1 MYLPKKLGAS
11 LLALMM
17 MVPNGAFRVL
27 AEEAPADDPAP
38 EVTEERDIEAE
49 KEAFKAA
56 LEKDGYAEIGSYKVE
71 KMRDGVYHM
80 DEGTKAFPGGSTL
93 DPYIDRVTG
102 EEVSGVMNNPSSMY
116 FVVTENEVV
125 MIDGGDVLRSQEKYD
140 SAKAIL
146 DVMTDGKPL
155 TFIITHGHSDH
166 VRMITTEG
174 VLDDLDVKAIYVGEA
189 DYVDGQVVGS
199 TTGTPL
205 PVQGDLSKVKTVK
218 EGDVITVDG
227 LDYEIIDIPAH
238 TPGSLGIVQKDKEV
252 IFTGDSIGSGF
263 VWAFWMYGD
272 NPLGA
277 LQNGVQKL
285 QGVIQGM
292 NNGVILAGHRWQQFS
307 DMFGE
312 GKPNEMSIQY
322 LNDLNAVI
330 NGLADGTTKKS
341 PYTLRGNDK
350 DIELSATG
358 SKAKVDTQ
366 QEEIDAYLAALVKM
380 DEAYIYSGSDK
391 LSIESSNAV
400 AAPTFVIY
408 PDEILS
414 DEDAKK
420 LLVDSGIAEIVD
432 RSASKAY
439 VMRSY
444 DVDDFK
450 TVMQTKVAVTENF
463 KLIGIGK
470 GATFVND
477 NLSKYSNFI
486 SGLALI
492 GGEGTPAPS
501 ASVPAYISG
510 ADASAYIAADKAEK
524 TAEEGTFTTYVNPDS
539 RFELVVTNSAEEDAV
554 TGIKNAWDKVLNK
567 FGRIGNWLDNS
578 AGVGAVGTWYT
589 RPLITGDDAVDT
601 TRPYQY
607 FDSIE
612 AITDIRRE
620 VVTEDLDGDGQLN
633 LWYEYIPAK
642 AEDAEEGTVPV
653 VLLMHGNTNDPRTQ
667 YDCSG
672 WANIASREGIILVA
686 PEWQGHTYQGYTYQP
701 MVMTTEDVDSA
712 DFVKMIKMIEEKY
725 PQIDASRIYIQGL
738 SAGSRNTYM
747 QGLANAKYLAA
758 GAGQSGPFGVSGGA
772 NFEDVTRNK
781 DKYDFPIIFFSG
793 DADEYLMGT
802 YDNTNVNAGS
812 ITTLNAFEALNDMAV
827 TTADDLSMEYIAD
840 SGYPVKWDETYTIEQ
855 TPETVTYVK
864 GGVKANDKNVEIS
877 FNRIYGWGH
886 WNYMPDAE
894 WQWDFMKKYARDLE
908 TGESIRLDLEPTER
922 DIEAEKAAFK
932 EDLEKE
938 GYAELGSY
946 KVEKMRDGVYH
957 MDEETKACP
966 GGATLAPYVDRV
978 TGEKVTGVMNNPSS
992 MYFVVTE
999 NEVVMIDGGDVLRSQ
1014 EKYDSAKAILDV
1026 MTDGKPLTFIITHG
1040 HSDHVRMITTEGVL
1054 DDLDVKAIYVGE
1066 ADYVDGQV
1074 VGSTTG
1080 TPLPVQGDLSKVKT
1094 VKEGDVITVDG
1105 LDYEIIDIPA
1115 HTPGSL
1121 GIVQKDKEVIFTGDS
1136 IGSGFVWAFW
1146 MYGDNPL
1153 GALQNGV
1160 QKLQG
1165 VIQGM
1170 NNGVILAGHRWQQFS
1185 DMFGEGKPNEMS
1197 IQYLNDLNAVI
1208 NGLADGTTKKSPYT
1222 LRGNDKDIELSATGS
1237 KAKVDTQQEEI
1248 DAYLAA
1254 LVKMDEAYI
1263 YSGSDK
1269 LSIESS
1275 NAVAAPTFVIYPD
1288 EILSDEDAKKL
1299 LVDSGIAEIVDRS
1312 ASKAYVMRS
1321 YDVDDFK
1328 TVMQT
1333 KVAVTENFKLIG
1345 IGKGATFVN
1354 DNLSKYSNFISG
1366 LALIGGE
1373 GTPAPSAS
1381 VPAYISGADAS
1392 AYIAADKAEK
1402 TAEEGTFTTYVNP
1415 DSRFELV
1422 VTNSAEEDAV
1432 TGIKNAW
1439 DKVLNKFGR
1448 IGNWLD
1454 NSAGVGAVGTWYTRP
1469 LITGDDAV
1477 DTTRPYQ
1484 YFDSIEAITDI
1495 RREVV
1500 TEDLDGD
1507 GQLNL
1512 WYEYIPAKA
1521 EDAEEGTVPVVLL
1534 MHGNTND
1541 PRTQYDCSGWANI
1554 ASREGIILVA
1564 PEWQGHTYQG
1574 YTYQP
1579 MVMTTEDVDSAD
1591 FVKMIKMIEEKYPQI
1606 DASRIYIQG
1615 LSAGSRNTYMQG
1627 LANAKYLAAGAGQS
1641 GPFGVSGGANFED
1654 VTRNKDKYDFP
1665 IIFFSGDADEYLM
1678 GTYDN
1683 TNVNAGSITTLN
1695 AFEALNDMAV
1705 TTADDLSMEY
1715 IADSGYPVKWDETYT
1730 IEQTPETV
1738 TYVKGG
1744 VKANDKNVEISF
1756 NRIYGWGHW
1765 NYMPDAEWQWD
1776 FMKKYARDLETG
1788 ESIRLDLQPAAE
1800 PGVTIAENTDF
1811 PEVKVDNQV
1820 TFTYIAPEGTQDV
1833 ALIGNFHFYYPEE
1846 VISYVA
1852 GHRFQT
1858 YTPYEYEP
1866 DMYNTG
1872 YDVAAYGY
1880 MEFAMDN
1887 VAGNV
1892 WQITMPLPG
1901 TQYFYDFVV
1910 TDKDGKKT
1918 TIKDPTNLPF
1928 ANNGADSGH
1937 SLIYVGDKDHCIE
1950 GQEYIYPRE
1959 DEKVGTV
1966 EYVDYT
1972 DINGDKR
1979 TIGVYLPYGYDVNGS
1994 YKTLYL
2000 CHGGGGNEV
2009 EWFNI
2014 GSAKNIYDNLIAE
2027 GEVEPTVVITMN
2039 NTVYNFERGPS
2050 VDNILKVIKPLVE
2063 AKYAV
2068 SKEADDRAIAGL
2080 SSGAS
2085 VTDQAALENNDEFAY
2100 YGIFSP
2106 SRTLNFIKTNGVNTV
2121 TPEQKKAFG
2130 EHGFYY
2136 VSVGEFDSFVRR
2148 NVNVDT
2154 YDELKE
2160 DGAKTVFFWKPGAHD
2175 WAVWRN
2181 QLTEFT
2187 KDYLWDALDDRFVDV
2202 RDESKYYY
2210 NAVYWARDLG
2220 ITKGYAEDNTFRPEE
2235 GCTRAQMVTFLWRMA
2250 GKPEPSAGAKKF
2262 PDVASNQY
2270 YYKAVLWAAE
2280 KGITKGYAD
2289 GTFKP
2294 DDVCLREHAVTF
2306 LYRYAGQPSV
2316 KATVNPFNDVKASD
2330 YYYRATLWAN
2340 ENGIANGY
2348 STGEHAGGFGPKLEC
2363 LREHIVTFLYR
2374 YAK

>member
-1 MYLPKKLGAS
+1 MYLPKKFGAS

-27 AEEAPADDPAP
+27 AEEAPAEDPAP

-80 DEGTKAFPGGSTL
+80 DEETKAFPGGSTL

-102 EEVSGVMNNPSSMY
+102 EEVSNVMNNPSSMY
-116 FVVTENEVV
+116 FVVTDNEVV

-174 VLDDLDVKAIYVGEA
+174 VLDDINVKAIYVGED

-205 PVQGDLSKVKTVK
+205 PVQGDLEKVHTVK
-218 EGDVITVDG
+218 EGDVIEVDG
-227 LDYEIIDIPAH
+227 LKYEIIDIPCH
-238 TPGSLGIVQKDKEV
+238 TPGSLAIVQPEKEV

-292 NNGVILAGHRWQQFS
+292 GNGTILAGHRWQQFAS
-307 DMFGE
+307 MFGINTGE
-312 GKPNEMSIQY
+312 IGIQY
-322 LNDLNAVI
+322 LNDMNALL
-330 NGLADGTTKKS
+330 NGLADGTTAKN
-341 PYTLRGNDK
+341 PYTLRGNDL

-358 SKAKVDTQ
+358 SRARIDTQ
-366 QEEIDAYLAALVKM
+366 QECIDAYLEALVKM
-380 DEAYIYSGSDK
+380 DEAYIYSGADK
-391 LSIESSNAV
+391 LSIESVNAV
-400 AAPTFVIY
+400 AAPTFIIY

-420 LLVDSGIAEIVD
+420 LVVDSGIAEIVD

-463 KLIGIGK
+463 KLIGIGN
-470 GATFVND
+470 GATFINN
-477 NLSKYSNFI
+477 NLSKYVNSV

-620 VVTEDLDGDGQLN
+620 VITEDLDGDGQLN

-772 NFEDVTRNK
+772 NFADVTRNK

-894 WQWDFMKKYARDLE
+894 WQWEFMKKYARDLE
-908 TGESIRLDLEPTER
+908 TGESIRLDLEPAVKPGVVIEENKDYPESDADFQVTFTYEASSKDVESVSLVGDWTFYKKE
-922 DIEAEKAAFK
+922 DIETFRSGTEIDSYSPYEYKDGMFNTGYKIGITGA
-932 EDLEKE
+932 
-938 GYAELGSY
+938 GYAPIE
-946 KVEKMRDGVYH
+946 M
-957 MDEETKACP
+957 
-966 GGATLAPYVDRV
+966 
-978 TGEKVTGVMNNPSS
+978 EKVGDGL
-992 MYFVVTE
+992 FQVT
-999 NEVVMIDGGDVLRSQ
+999 L
-1014 EKYDSAKAILDV
+1014 
-1026 MTDGKPLTFIITHG
+1026 
-1040 HSDHVRMITTEGVL
+1040 
-1054 DDLDVKAIYVGE
+1054 
-1066 ADYVDGQV
+1066 
-1074 VGSTTG
+1074 
-1080 TPLPVQGDLSKVKT
+1080 PLPGFEYFYGFAENGDL
-1094 VKEGDVITVDG
+1094 GNIR
-1105 LDYEIIDIPA
+1105 
-1115 HTPGSL
+1115 
-1121 GIVQKDKEVIFTGDS
+1121 KDPTNMPVANGDS
-1136 IGSGFVWAFW
+1136 
-1146 MYGDNPL
+1146 
-1153 GALQNGV
+1153 
-1160 QKLQG
+1160 
-1165 VIQGM
+1165 
-1170 NNGVILAGHRWQQFS
+1170 
-1185 DMFGEGKPNEMS
+1185 
-1197 IQYLNDLNAVI
+1197 
-1208 NGLADGTTKKSPYT
+1208 
-1222 LRGNDKDIELSATGS
+1222 
-1237 KAKVDTQQEEI
+1237 
-1248 DAYLAA
+1248 
-1254 LVKMDEAYI
+1254 
-1263 YSGSDK
+1263 
-1269 LSIESS
+1269 
-1275 NAVAAPTFVIYPD
+1275 
-1288 EILSDEDAKKL
+1288 
-1299 LVDSGIAEIVDRS
+1299 DSGWS
-1312 ASKAYVMRS
+1312 
-1321 YDVDDFK
+1321 
-1328 TVMQT
+1328 
-1333 KVAVTENFKLIG
+1333 LIW
-1345 IGKGATFVN
+1345 V
-1354 DNLSKYSNFISG
+1354 
-1366 LALIGGE
+1366 
-1373 GTPAPSAS
+1373 
-1381 VPAYISGADAS
+1381 
-1392 AYIAADKAEK
+1392 
-1402 TAEEGTFTTYVNP
+1402 
-1415 DSRFELV
+1415 
-1422 VTNSAEEDAV
+1422 
-1432 TGIKNAW
+1432 
-1439 DKVLNKFGR
+1439 
-1448 IGNWLD
+1448 
-1454 NSAGVGAVGTWYTRP
+1454 
-1469 LITGDDAV
+1469 
-1477 DTTRPYQ
+1477 
-1484 YFDSIEAITDI
+1484 
-1495 RREVV
+1495 
-1500 TEDLDGD
+1500 
-1507 GQLNL
+1507 
-1512 WYEYIPAKA
+1512 
-1521 EDAEEGTVPVVLL
+1521 
-1534 MHGNTND
+1534 
-1541 PRTQYDCSGWANI
+1541 
-1554 ASREGIILVA
+1554 
-1564 PEWQGHTYQG
+1564 
-1574 YTYQP
+1574 
-1579 MVMTTEDVDSAD
+1579 
-1591 FVKMIKMIEEKYPQI
+1591 
-1606 DASRIYIQG
+1606 
-1615 LSAGSRNTYMQG
+1615 
-1627 LANAKYLAAGAGQS
+1627 
-1641 GPFGVSGGANFED
+1641 
-1654 VTRNKDKYDFP
+1654 
-1665 IIFFSGDADEYLM
+1665 GDADHTLEGQEYIYPRDDDQVGTVEF
-1678 GTYDN
+1678 GTYKAVDGTEQPYGIYLPYGYDESKTYKVLYISHGGGGNEVEWMYIGAAKNIFDNLIADGELEPTVLVTMDN
-1683 TNVNAGSITTLN
+1683 TYLAWDQPVVSDNMRNYLIPAIEAKYSVATDKEGRAFAGLSQGGYTATSEAVKSPDQYRYFGIFSANYRAKDLILEKATEEELQALAGNVYYQSVGWVDNGNGAQDRYGTI
-1695 AFEALNDMAV
+1695 A
-1705 TTADDLSMEY
+1705 Y
-1715 IADSGYPVKWDETYT
+1715 IDETL
-1730 IEQTPETV
+1730 
-1738 TYVKGG
+1738 
-1744 VKANDKNVEISF
+1744 
-1756 NRIYGWGHW
+1756 
-1765 NYMPDAEWQWD
+1765 
-1776 FMKKYARDLETG
+1776 KKYATDVTTDYKYGAHDWGVWRAQLTTFAKDYLWRGALEG
-1788 ESIRLDLQPAAE
+1788 GVVIE
-1800 PGVTIAENTDF
+1800 PNTDY
-1811 PEVKVDNQV
+1811 PEIEVDNQV
-1820 TFTYIAPEGTQDV
+1820 TFTYVAPEGTQDV

-1979 TIGVYLPYGYDVNGS
+1979 TIGVYLPYGYDVNGN

-2148 NVNVDT
+2148 DVNVDT
-2154 YDELKE
+2154 YDELVE

-2187 KDYLWDALDDRFVDV
+2187 KDYLWDALDDRFADV

-2220 ITKGYAEDNTFRPEE
+2220 ITKGYA
-2235 GCTRAQMVTFLWRMA
+2235 
-2250 GKPEPSAGAKKF
+2250 
-2262 PDVASNQY
+2262 
-2270 YYKAVLWAAE
+2270 
-2280 KGITKGYAD
+2280 
-2289 GTFKP
+2289 
-2294 DDVCLREHAVTF
+2294 
-2306 LYRYAGQPSV
+2306 
-2316 KATVNPFNDVKASD
+2316 
-2330 YYYRATLWAN
+2330 
-2340 ENGIANGY
+2340 
-2348 STGEHAGGFGPKLEC
+2348 
-2363 LREHIVTFLYR
+2363 
-2374 YAK
+2374 